1 MSQKLLFSLIALTFI
16 YQLSAQITT
25 PTIKEEAD
33 VPSYQLP
40 QLLIS
45 ERGKEVD
52 SPPSGSD

>member
-1 MSQKLLFSLIALTFI
+1 MSQKLLFSLIALMFI

-45 ERGKEVD
+45 ERGKKLIP
-52 SPPSGSD
+52 PPSGSD